1 MRGKTINKETL
12 NSLNILKLSVKPC
25 HDQFLPGPSGAL
37 WRGQGNSRAQC
48 PSPPWSMS
56 ESLGANS
63 HAMLVSKRTQ
73 HQLAWINGNECILK
87 EWCWFHHVL
96 YCTSFRGYHPS
107 FQEAVLQPHFETGNH
122 VTDTC
127 SNMFQYDPCPSQV
140 FIFSVAKVLV
150 GFRMHV
156 STSNAWT
163 QSLAHPDWLEMYAIE
178 TKSTGNPKATHFE
191 RPTILVQ

>member
-1 MRGKTINKETL
+1 M
-12 NSLNILKLSVKPC
+12 KPC

-48 PSPPWSMS
+48 PSPPWSVS

-73 HQLAWINGNECILK
+73 HQPAWINDNECILK
-87 EWCWFHHVL
+87 ELKNDVGFIM
-96 YCTSFRGYHPS
+96 YCTVPHSVATTHPS
-107 FQEAVLQPHFETGNH
+107 RKLCCSHILKRETMQLTY
-122 VTDTC
+122 VPIC
-127 SNMFQYDPCPSQV
+127 SNMFQYDPCPSQI

-163 QSLAHPDWLEMYAIE
+163 QSLAHPELKMYAIE

-191 RPTILVQ
+191 RPTILVQYRTIVYHTIPQN